1 MDAAAAPAVTYR
13 DAAPTPGDAAALAA
27 IGAATF
33 VDTFGH
39 LYRAQDLRAFLDG
52 DHSPA
57 AAAALLARPGVAAR
71 FALLEGTI
79 AGYAVVAP
87 NALPHVPAKLR
98 AAELKR
104 LYLLPALQGAGVAD
118 ALMDWAEGVARA
130 AGFEAM
136 ALSVFS
142 DNHRAKRFYARR
154 GFTHLGDYRFL
165 VGAQAD
171 LEHVWMK
178 PLACRD

>member
-1 MDAAAAPAVTYR
+1 MHAAAALAVTFR
-13 DAAPTPGDAAALAA
+13 DAAPTPEDAAALAE
-27 IGAATF
+27 IGARTF

-39 LYRAQDLRAFLDG
+39 LYCADDLAAFLEG

-57 AAAALLARPGVAAR
+57 AAAALLAKPGVRAR
-71 FALLEGTI
+71 FALLDGAV

-87 NALPHVPAKLR
+87 NALPHVPADVC

-104 LYLLPALQGAGVAD
+104 LYLLPALKGAGVAD
-118 ALMDWAEGVARA
+118 ALMDWAEALA
-130 AGFEAM
+130 AATGHDAM
-136 ALSVFS
+136 TLSVFS

-154 GFTHLGDYRFL
+154 GFTHLGDYHFM

-178 PLACRD
+178 RLP